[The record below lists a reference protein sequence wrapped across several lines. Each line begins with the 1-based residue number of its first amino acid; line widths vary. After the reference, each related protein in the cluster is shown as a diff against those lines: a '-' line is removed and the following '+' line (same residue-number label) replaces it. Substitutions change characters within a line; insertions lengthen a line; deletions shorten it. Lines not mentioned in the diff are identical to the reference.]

1 MSESDFKQVL
11 LHVAQG
17 LKLIHSQNL
26 VHLDIKPGQSLVN
39 SLSSSILKNSRL
51 LSESKICV
59 HHLVNR
65 SVKVN
70 NNQVSEALGLERWHG
85 TQDTLGLSSGQDLN
99 CRNLFSVMH
108 NITNEN

>member
-39 SLSSSILKNSRL
+39 SLSSSIFKNSRL
-51 LSESKICV
+51 LSESKICLY
-59 HHLVNR
+59 HLVNR
-65 SVKVN
+65 SVNVN
-70 NNQVSEALGLERWHG
+70 ISGLR
-85 TQDTLGLSSGQDLN
+85 SSGVRALAQYARDPRFEYWTRLELSPPVK
-99 CRNLFSVMH
+99 CYA
-108 NITNEN
+108 